1 MIGRLPAFTLAD
13 RPSAYL
19 AFIGMSPRS
28 LLGRSAFNP
37 ALCLPR
43 LFKPAAHDPKPYP
56 FEPFSHRPTTHPS
69 SPWPGP
75 LLCGGSSS
83 MVSLRRRR
91 LLGLCSGKDSLPVD
105 LPKPVENEKHGEV
118 EHANVNP
125 LSVHPLPLTRTSDV
139 LPESSN
145 GSDSLKE
152 EKNQYYPGKEIK
164 RRKRH
169 RRKQYV
175 DQEPCIMRGVYFK
188 NMKWQAA
195 IKVDKKQI
203 HLGTVGTQDE
213 AARLYDRYYLD

>member
-1 MIGRLPAFTLAD
+1 MTQYFCSKVGLTLNPLDSVFGNIWEGKWEFRGGSCAEI
-13 RPSAYL
+13 RH
-19 AFIGMSPRS
+19 GMSYFIP
-28 LLGRSAFNP
+28 NP
-37 ALCLPR
+37 P
-43 LFKPAAHDPKPYP
+43 LFITLDFVA
-56 FEPFSHRPTTHPS
+56 
-69 SPWPGP
+69 
-75 LLCGGSSS
+75 
-83 MVSLRRRR
+83 
-91 LLGLCSGKDSLPVD
+91 GKDSLPVD